1 MIRRNNVVDKSI
13 VRTLLFV
20 LIALTPFLAVA
31 DEIRIKSFSMQME
44 PMTVEMQ
51 RKDNNGEVCALV
63 KVIIPTAQATFEG
76 NLIGRS
82 DYKTSEYWCYL
93 SPGSKQLKVKYPK
106 CEPLMIDIS
115 DSNAKG
121 IKGKTI
127 YQLVISVIKDMSAG
141 QETLTDSIMS
151 KLRIEKYLTNI
162 STVNPKFIHPKR
174 GRLYPFQKDGLW
186 GFLDDAFQV
195 VIPSAYS
202 DLQNDV
208 LIKNQYECSRWM
220 DSRESFQWEQD
231 FYWVKKNNLWGC
243 IDENG
248 NTLIP
253 FKYKDMFEPN
263 EGYDRCRL
271 CFVTDTLD
279 NHFIIDRLTGEK
291 YQTVGKWGYHKNSRY
306 SKSYRTQSLFHVPSM
321 GKSEDVFVDKIT
333 GKIVDIKLGKG
344 YEFRYFMPFRHL
356 YVYNGNRHDS
366 KVLNYQ
372 GKIVFDNRV
381 DYPRECIETHD
392 FEYLFSF
399 SGIYSL
405 ESEQYIYN
413 QDARDAMLLNDDIVE
428 LRYGVHKTY
437 YDLKKRKVLTD
448 LPDDWNVVKPKYW
461 NILAEVWELEKG
473 RDYHISDISKIDDSL
488 FLCNCE
494 SGDVIIIID
503 KYGNYGKLENSVL
516 EFGVLNKYFDKNG
529 LSRSLNNLK

>member
-1 MIRRNNVVDKSI
+1 MIRA
-13 VRTLLFV
+13 TQV
-20 LIALTPFLAVA
+20 LIMRSLITAVCLLLAANVLA
-31 DEIRIKSFSMQME
+31 DEIRVKSFSMQME

-63 KVIIPTAQATFEG
+63 KVIIPSAQATFEG

-93 SPGSKQLKVKYPK
+93 SPGSKQLKVKYPN
-106 CEPLMIDIS
+106 CEPLMVDIT
-115 DSNAKG
+115 DSNANG

-195 VIPSAYS
+195 VIPPAYS

-381 DYPRECIETHD
+381 DYPRGCIETHD

-405 ESEQYIYN
+405 ENEQYIYN
-413 QDARDAMLLNDDIVE
+413 QDARDAMLLNDDIAE

-437 YDLKKRKVLTD
+437 YDLRNRKVLAA
-448 LPDDWNVVKPKYW
+448 LPNDWNAVKPKYW
-461 NILAEVWELEKG
+461 DNLAQAWQLEKG
-473 RDYHISDISKIDDSL
+473 KPQRICDISKIDDSL

-529 LSRSLNNLK
+529 LSKSLNNLK